1 MGHAFLHERS
11 KIKNKFKK
19 MYCGNFQIDL
29 ASSTQRF
36 VCFSHTFVVLR
47 FNLLTVGALIADPDR
62 ESSSR
67 MFGSQLL

>member
-1 MGHAFLHERS
+1 
-11 KIKNKFKK
+11 